1 MNTTVAEEAKIDPHS
16 EEYAPRLGLPLLLGM
31 NHLGKPMFGGLNGD
45 AAYNRLDKRRAKN
58 KVARK
63 SRRINRSR

>member
-1 MNTTVAEEAKIDPHS
+1 MTTSVREEAKIDPHS
-16 EEYAPRLGLPLLLGM
+16 EKYAPRLGLPLLLGM
-31 NHLGKPMFGGLNGD
+31 NHLGKPMFGGLTTQAQFN
-45 AAYNRLDKRRAKN
+45 ALDKRRAKN